1 MGEWR
6 ETWLPGQALPADGGG
21 AGRGVPGGAGL
32 DEAFEQYCCDSL
44 PSPEPL
50 SWIPVGIS
58 GPLSAEGGRWSAQP
72 ERKIALFWL
81 THTGEGSAQR
91 IWGLFQDHNR

>member
-1 MGEWR
+1 MEGDLAARPGLCQPMVGGLGEVCL
-6 ETWLPGQALPADGGG
+6 E
-21 AGRGVPGGAGL
+21 GRGWMRPLSNIA
-32 DEAFEQYCCDSL
+32 AT
-44 PSPEPL
+44 PSPALMPL
-50 SWIPVGIS
+50 SWIPVEIS